1 MGEFMSRMI
10 FPAIETF
17 KVFRKRIN
25 GADLEIT
32 DTELLNI
39 VRKWIVPY
47 ESKGINSGSGEGVS
61 YENASLT
68 SAAAVIHGKPF
79 MITTEKLDDGQE
91 HIIFYTFDPK
101 PIPPP
106 PSGS

>member
-1 MGEFMSRMI
+1 MSRAI

-17 KVFRKRIN
+17 KMFRKRVD

-32 DTELLNI
+32 DAAFLNI

-47 ESKGINSGSGEGVS
+47 ESLGINSGSGQGIS

-68 SAAAVIHGKPF
+68 SAASVIYGKPF
-79 MITTEKLDDGQE
+79 MITTEKLDDGEE